1 MKTPSP
7 TKAELSAPSKR
18 NGTLRSSSRQAQYA
32 QIVAMMPPGVARNT
46 MELRRAGVMMPA
58 ARIKEM
64 NDKQGYCIQRVA
76 LIDLWDDWG
85 FPHPRVAVYSMTG
98 AP

>member
-1 MKTPSP
+1 
-7 TKAELSAPSKR
+7 
-18 NGTLRSSSRQAQYA
+18 
-32 QIVAMMPPGVARNT
+32 